1 MLADSKNV
9 RPFPQFDHWHE
20 ALIVITRSGILVRAN
35 DAALRALDRS
45 HDQLSG
51 SAIAEIADH
60 LGLFVERLNRSHDS
74 RSVRASIEI
83 AGKPFDV
90 IGFPSD
96 EPDDDI
102 LVALV
107 RDEAERS
114 DAHRLLAYHTAHSPL
129 AVIEW
134 NADFRILSWSP
145 RAEALFGWSFA
156 EVFGKELADFPLVFE
171 ADLAGV
177 IATASEITSGTV
189 TGNTSTNRNNTK
201 DGRVIT
207 CNWFNSYVPRL
218 DSFSILSLIQDI
230 TVSVDAQTEAEESEE
245 RFRSLFEMSPDP
257 MFSVTP
263 GGTIVRAN
271 AAAAVIHG
279 FSHAEFIGRA
289 IKDMLAERAEESIR
303 AAYEAVLNRRPF
315 TTEVVAKR
323 KRGTEFPALVTV
335 IPMVQQGHVVGAHI
349 VARDLTATRAAERAV
364 ASQAQRLREL
374 YLVAVNANATA
385 ERQIAATL
393 EAGCR
398 LIGADAAAIYD
409 ANDDRTIA
417 AVGVPIGRRL
427 CRLAIATNGA
437 LAIPDLTGLP
447 WIGEGE
453 ADGGALGAYVGT
465 PIDVLETRFGSLT
478 FASRLPRDEP
488 WSDIDRDLVQL
499 MGALIG
505 SAVERSRARAHLR
518 VLAYHDGLTGLP
530 NRASFIERLKSAIED
545 ASINAT
551 TVGVLFLDL
560 DRFKDINDTLGHA
573 IGDRLLQI
581 IGERL
586 STCVGTRG
594 MVARMGG
601 DEFIAL
607 VPDATNES
615 LNELAATIL
624 ATIDDPV
631 VIDGF
636 DQYITTSIGIAV
648 YPTDGPD
655 AETLVKHADVAM
667 YRAKENGRNFAQF
680 FTPALNASLNTRLS
694 QEKSLRKALEHNEF
708 VVYYQP
714 QIEIATRRIVGVEA
728 LVRWMHPR
736 LGLVLPDHFI
746 PSAEMSGLIVALG
759 DWVTETA
766 CRDVARWTAETGEP
780 LKVAVNLSARQFHQ
794 AHLAEKISDIIAR
807 TGLQPDALEIEIT
820 ESVAMNDAEQTRTIM
835 ADLQRAGVGIS
846 VDDFG
851 TGYSSLGYL
860 RRFPLDAIKIDKS
873 FVQDIMTEP
882 DDATIVRT
890 VIGMAHSL
898 GLEVVA
904 EGVETE
910 EQLAFLAAEGCDRA
924 QGYLFSRPVPAKTLF
939 GVARALNLGGALKT
953 G

>member
-1 MLADSKNV
+1 
-9 RPFPQFDHWHE
+9 
-20 ALIVITRSGILVRAN
+20 
-35 DAALRALDRS
+35 
-45 HDQLSG
+45 
-51 SAIAEIADH
+51 
-60 LGLFVERLNRSHDS
+60 
-74 RSVRASIEI
+74 
-83 AGKPFDV
+83 
-90 IGFPSD
+90 
-96 EPDDDI
+96 
-102 LVALV
+102 
-107 RDEAERS
+107 
-114 DAHRLLAYHTAHSPL
+114 
-129 AVIEW
+129 
-134 NADFRILSWSP
+134 
-145 RAEALFGWSFA
+145 
-156 EVFGKELADFPLVFE
+156 
-171 ADLAGV
+171 
-177 IATASEITSGTV
+177 
-189 TGNTSTNRNNTK
+189 
-201 DGRVIT
+201 
-207 CNWFNSYVPRL
+207 
-218 DSFSILSLIQDI
+218 
-230 TVSVDAQTEAEESEE
+230 
-245 RFRSLFEMSPDP
+245 
-257 MFSVTP
+257 
-263 GGTIVRAN
+263 
-271 AAAAVIHG
+271 
-279 FSHAEFIGRA
+279 
-289 IKDMLAERAEESIR
+289 
-303 AAYEAVLNRRPF
+303 
-315 TTEVVAKR
+315 
-323 KRGTEFPALVTV
+323 
-335 IPMVQQGHVVGAHI
+335 
-349 VARDLTATRAAERAV
+349 
-364 ASQAQRLREL
+364 
-374 YLVAVNANATA
+374 
-385 ERQIAATL
+385 
-393 EAGCR
+393 
-398 LIGADAAAIYD
+398 
-409 ANDDRTIA
+409 
-417 AVGVPIGRRL
+417 
-427 CRLAIATNGA
+427 
-437 LAIPDLTGLP
+437 
-447 WIGEGE
+447 
-453 ADGGALGAYVGT
+453 
-465 PIDVLETRFGSLT
+465 
-478 FASRLPRDEP
+478 
-488 WSDIDRDLVQL
+488 
-499 MGALIG
+499 
-505 SAVERSRARAHLR
+505 
-518 VLAYHDGLTGLP
+518 
-530 NRASFIERLKSAIED
+530 
-545 ASINAT
+545 
-551 TVGVLFLDL
+551 
-560 DRFKDINDTLGHA
+560 
-573 IGDRLLQI
+573 
-581 IGERL
+581 
-586 STCVGTRG
+586 

-807 TGLQPDALEIEIT
+807 TGLQADALEIEIT